1 MELIQHDYIQ
11 VDINAIKPYENNA
24 RLHSSIQ
31 INQIMQ
37 SIKEFGFTNPLII
50 DTEYNLIAGHGR
62 LEALKQLNKIDFKD
76 KPILQVPC
84 IQVKDLSDTQK
95 RALCLADN
103 QIALNSTWDNEK
115 LQDELEKL
123 INENFNFDCL
133 GFDDSVFDGFG
144 INTDGIKISQ
154 SILYE
159 PRDFKPEIKE
169 LMDLQEYNKK
179 IAYIESLQLDN
190 DFKEFLK
197 LSATRFI
204 FFQFDKIADY
214 FANSNKDIQE
224 AMKELILVI
233 LDYNE
238 CIEKNLLNLDQ
249 AIRGFVNEKYIN

>member
-76 KPILQVPC
+76 KPILNVPC

-133 GFDDSVFDGFG
+133 GFDDSVFDDLNIDNALNYDELNDDFT
-144 INTDGIKISQ
+144 IPSNEKS
-154 SILYE
+154 
-159 PRDFKPEIKE
+159 DFKQITITLKNEHADKVLKFQKE
-169 LMDLQEYNKK
+169 NQKTELANGDNYN
-179 IAYIESLQLDN
+179 
-190 DFKEFLK
+190 
-197 LSATRFI
+197 
-204 FFQFDKIADY
+204 
-214 FANSNKDIQE
+214 ANANI
-224 AMKELILVI
+224 IW
-233 LDYNE
+233 
-238 CIEKNLLNLDQ
+238 NLLKD
-249 AIRGFVNEKYIN
+249 RV

>member
-1 MELIQHDYIQ
+1 MKLIQHDYTQ

-76 KPILQVPC
+76 NPILNVPC

-123 INENFNFDCL
+123 ANENFNFDCL
-133 GFDDSVFDGFG
+133 GFDDSVFNDF
-144 INTDGIKISQ
+144 IDDEVNDNKVHDKHLKENFTLCIECNNESELQK
-154 SILYE
+154 LYD
-159 PRDFKPEIKE
+159 DFKDKG
-169 LMDLQEYNKK
+169 YKCK
-179 IAYIESLQLDN
+179 IIT
-190 DFKEFLK
+190 F
-197 LSATRFI
+197 
-204 FFQFDKIADY
+204 
-214 FANSNKDIQE
+214 
-224 AMKELILVI
+224 
-233 LDYNE
+233 
-238 CIEKNLLNLDQ
+238 
-249 AIRGFVNEKYIN
+249 

>member
-1 MELIQHDYIQ
+1 MKLIQHDYIQ

-76 KPILQVPC
+76 NPILNVSC

-123 INENFNFDCL
+123 ANENFNFDYL
-133 GFDDSVFDGFG
+133 GFDDSVFDGFIDDEANDDKG
-144 INTDGIKISQ
+144 HDKHLKENFTLCIECNNESELQK
-154 SILYE
+154 LYD
-159 PRDFKPEIKE
+159 DFKDKG
-169 LMDLQEYNKK
+169 YKCK
-179 IAYIESLQLDN
+179 IIT
-190 DFKEFLK
+190 F
-197 LSATRFI
+197 
-204 FFQFDKIADY
+204 
-214 FANSNKDIQE
+214 
-224 AMKELILVI
+224 
-233 LDYNE
+233 
-238 CIEKNLLNLDQ
+238 
-249 AIRGFVNEKYIN
+249 

>member
-1 MELIQHDYIQ
+1 MFIQSDKIKGVKMELIQHDYIQ

-76 KPILQVPC
+76 NPILQVPC

-133 GFDDSVFDGFG
+133 GFDDSVFDDLNIDNALNYDELNDDFTIPSNDKSGF
-144 INTDGIKISQ
+144 
-154 SILYE
+154 
-159 PRDFKPEIKE
+159 
-169 LMDLQEYNKK
+169 KK
-179 IAYIESLQLDN
+179 ITITLKTEHADKVLQFQKENQKTELANGDN
-190 DFKEFLK
+190 
-197 LSATRFI
+197 
-204 FFQFDKIADY
+204 Y
-214 FANSNKDIQE
+214 NANANI
-224 AMKELILVI
+224 IW
-233 LDYNE
+233 
-238 CIEKNLLNLDQ
+238 NLLKDRL
-249 AIRGFVNEKYIN
+249 

>member
-1 MELIQHDYIQ
+1 MELIQHNYIQ

-76 KPILQVPC
+76 NPILQVPC

-95 RALCLADN
+95 IALCLADN

-123 INENFNFDCL
+123 VNENFNFDCL
-133 GFDDSVFDGFG
+133 GFDDSVFDDLNIDNALNYDELNDDFT
-144 INTDGIKISQ
+144 IPSNDKS
-154 SILYE
+154 
-159 PRDFKPEIKE
+159 DFKKITITLKTEHAGKVLQFQKE
-169 LMDLQEYNKK
+169 NQKTELANGDNYN
-179 IAYIESLQLDN
+179 
-190 DFKEFLK
+190 
-197 LSATRFI
+197 
-204 FFQFDKIADY
+204 
-214 FANSNKDIQE
+214 ANANI
-224 AMKELILVI
+224 IW
-233 LDYNE
+233 
-238 CIEKNLLNLDQ
+238 NLLKD
-249 AIRGFVNEKYIN
+249 RV

>member
-1 MELIQHDYIQ
+1 MFIQSDKIKGVKMELIQHDYIQ

-76 KPILQVPC
+76 NPILQVPC

-123 INENFNFDCL
+123 ANENFNFDCL
-133 GFDDSVFDGFG
+133 GFDDSVFDDSVFDDLNIDNALNYDELNDDFTIPSNDRLDFRHIG
-144 INTDGIKISQ
+144 ITLKTEHAEA
-154 SILYE
+154 ILL
-159 PRDFKPEIKE
+159 FQKE
-169 LMDLQEYNKK
+169 NQKT
-179 IAYIESLQLDN
+179 QLANGDN
-190 DFKEFLK
+190 D
-197 LSATRFI
+197 T
-204 FFQFDKIADY
+204 
-214 FANSNKDIQE
+214 ANANI
-224 AMKELILVI
+224 IW
-233 LDYNE
+233 
-238 CIEKNLLNLDQ
+238 NLLKDRL
-249 AIRGFVNEKYIN
+249 

>member
-1 MELIQHDYIQ
+1 MKLIQHDYIQ

-76 KPILQVPC
+76 NPILQVPC

-133 GFDDSVFDGFG
+133 GFDNSVFDGFIDDEELNVDDMTTSKE
-144 INTDGIKISQ
+144 INLDDMG
-154 SILYE
+154 
-159 PRDFKPEIKE
+159 
-169 LMDLQEYNKK
+169 DLVEMT
-179 IAYIESLQLDN
+179 
-190 DFKEFLK
+190 FK
-197 LSATRFI
+197 LSLTDFRELNSVLLSI
-204 FFQFDKIADY
+204 NNDRDKAIMEILRY
-214 FANSNKDIQE
+214 YKD
-224 AMKELILVI
+224 V
-233 LDYNE
+233 
-238 CIEKNLLNLDQ
+238 
-249 AIRGFVNEKYIN
+249 

>member
-76 KPILQVPC
+76 NPILQVPC

-133 GFDDSVFDGFG
+133 GFDDSVFDGLNIYNALNYDELNDDFT
-144 INTDGIKISQ
+144 IPSNDKS
-154 SILYE
+154 
-159 PRDFKPEIKE
+159 DFKQITITLKTEHAEAILHFQKE
-169 LMDLQEYNKK
+169 NQKTNLANGDNYN
-179 IAYIESLQLDN
+179 
-190 DFKEFLK
+190 
-197 LSATRFI
+197 
-204 FFQFDKIADY
+204 
-214 FANSNKDIQE
+214 ANANI
-224 AMKELILVI
+224 IW
-233 LDYNE
+233 
-238 CIEKNLLNLDQ
+238 NLLKD
-249 AIRGFVNEKYIN
+249 RV

>member
-1 MELIQHDYIQ
+1 MFIQSDKIKGVKMELIQHDYIQ

-76 KPILQVPC
+76 NPILQVPC

-123 INENFNFDCL
+123 ANENFNFDCL
-133 GFDDSVFDGFG
+133 GFDDSVFDDLNIDNALNYDELNDDFTIPSNDKSGF
-144 INTDGIKISQ
+144 
-154 SILYE
+154 
-159 PRDFKPEIKE
+159 
-169 LMDLQEYNKK
+169 KK
-179 IAYIESLQLDN
+179 ITITLKTEHADKVLLFQKENQKTELANGDN
-190 DFKEFLK
+190 
-197 LSATRFI
+197 
-204 FFQFDKIADY
+204 Y
-214 FANSNKDIQE
+214 NANANI
-224 AMKELILVI
+224 IW
-233 LDYNE
+233 
-238 CIEKNLLNLDQ
+238 NLLKDRL
-249 AIRGFVNEKYIN
+249 

>member
-76 KPILQVPC
+76 NPILQVPC

-123 INENFNFDCL
+123 INENFNFDCI
-133 GFDDSVFDGFG
+133 GFDDSVFDDLNIDNALNYDELNDDFT
-144 INTDGIKISQ
+144 IPSNDKSDFRQIRITLKTEHADKV
-154 SILYE
+154 LY
-159 PRDFKPEIKE
+159 FQKE
-169 LMDLQEYNKK
+169 NQKTELANGDNYN
-179 IAYIESLQLDN
+179 
-190 DFKEFLK
+190 
-197 LSATRFI
+197 
-204 FFQFDKIADY
+204 
-214 FANSNKDIQE
+214 ANANI
-224 AMKELILVI
+224 IW
-233 LDYNE
+233 
-238 CIEKNLLNLDQ
+238 NLLKD
-249 AIRGFVNEKYIN
+249 RV

>member
-76 KPILQVPC
+76 NSILNAPC

-115 LQDELEKL
+115 LKDELEKL
-123 INENFNFDCL
+123 ANENFNFDCI
-133 GFDDSVFDGFG
+133 GFGDSVFDDF
-144 INTDGIKISQ
+144 IDDEAELNTDDMTTQHDKELKEKFTLCIECTNESELKV
-154 SILYE
+154 LYD
-159 PRDFKPEIKE
+159 DFKDKG
-169 LMDLQEYNKK
+169 YTCK
-179 IAYIESLQLDN
+179 IIT
-190 DFKEFLK
+190 F
-197 LSATRFI
+197 
-204 FFQFDKIADY
+204 
-214 FANSNKDIQE
+214 
-224 AMKELILVI
+224 
-233 LDYNE
+233 
-238 CIEKNLLNLDQ
+238 
-249 AIRGFVNEKYIN
+249 

>member
-1 MELIQHDYIQ
+1 MFIQSDKIKGVKMELNQHDYIQ

-76 KPILQVPC
+76 NPILQVPC

-133 GFDDSVFDGFG
+133 GFDDSVFDDLNIDNALNYDELNDDFTIPSNDRLDVRHIG
-144 INTDGIKISQ
+144 ITLKTEHADKLLQ
-154 SILYE
+154 
-159 PRDFKPEIKE
+159 FQKE
-169 LMDLQEYNKK
+169 NQKTQLANGDNYN
-179 IAYIESLQLDN
+179 
-190 DFKEFLK
+190 
-197 LSATRFI
+197 
-204 FFQFDKIADY
+204 
-214 FANSNKDIQE
+214 ANANI
-224 AMKELILVI
+224 IW
-233 LDYNE
+233 
-238 CIEKNLLNLDQ
+238 NLLKDRL
-249 AIRGFVNEKYIN
+249 

>member
-1 MELIQHDYIQ
+1 MKLIQHDYIQ

-76 KPILQVPC
+76 NPILNVPC

-123 INENFNFDCL
+123 ANENFNFDCI
-133 GFDDSVFDGFG
+133 GFDDSVFD
-144 INTDGIKISQ
+144 
-154 SILYE
+154 
-159 PRDFKPEIKE
+159 DFIDDEANDNKVHDKHLKE
-169 LMDLQEYNKK
+169 NFTL
-179 IAYIESLQLDN
+179 
-190 DFKEFLK
+190 
-197 LSATRFI
+197 
-204 FFQFDKIADY
+204 
-214 FANSNKDIQE
+214 
-224 AMKELILVI
+224 
-233 LDYNE
+233 
-238 CIEKNLLNLDQ
+238 CIECN
-249 AIRGFVNEKYIN
+249 NESELQTLYDNFKDKGYKCKIITF

>member
-1 MELIQHDYIQ
+1 MHEYVMVEIDK
-11 VDINAIKPYENNA
+11 IKPYENNA

-123 INENFNFDCL
+123 VNENFNFDCI
-133 GFDDSVFDGFG
+133 GFDDSVFDSLNIDNALNYDELNDDFTIPSNDRLDFRHIG
-144 INTDGIKISQ
+144 ITLKTEHADKVLQ
-154 SILYE
+154 
-159 PRDFKPEIKE
+159 FQKE
-169 LMDLQEYNKK
+169 NQKTELANGDNYN
-179 IAYIESLQLDN
+179 
-190 DFKEFLK
+190 
-197 LSATRFI
+197 
-204 FFQFDKIADY
+204 
-214 FANSNKDIQE
+214 ANANI
-224 AMKELILVI
+224 IW
-233 LDYNE
+233 
-238 CIEKNLLNLDQ
+238 NLLKD
-249 AIRGFVNEKYIN
+249 RV

>member
-1 MELIQHDYIQ
+1 MHEYVMVEIDK
-11 VDINAIKPYENNA
+11 IKPSDNNA

-76 KPILQVPC
+76 KPILNVSC

-123 INENFNFDCL
+123 TNENFNFDCL
-133 GFDDSVFDGFG
+133 GFDDSVFDDLNIDNALSDDENIKSRE
-144 INTDGIKISQ
+144 INLDDMED
-154 SILYE
+154 LV
-159 PRDFKPEIKE
+159 EIT
-169 LMDLQEYNKK
+169 
-179 IAYIESLQLDN
+179 
-190 DFKEFLK
+190 FK
-197 LSATRFI
+197 LSLTDFRDLNATLLSIDSDR
-204 FFQFDKIADY
+204 
-214 FANSNKDIQE
+214 NKSIME
-224 AMKELILVI
+224 ILRHFKR
-233 LDYNE
+233 L
-238 CIEKNLLNLDQ
+238 
-249 AIRGFVNEKYIN
+249 

>member
-1 MELIQHDYIQ
+1 MFIQSDKIKGVKMELIQHDYIQ

-76 KPILQVPC
+76 NPILQVPC

-133 GFDDSVFDGFG
+133 GFDDSVFDDLNIDNALNYDELNDDFTIPSNDKSGF
-144 INTDGIKISQ
+144 
-154 SILYE
+154 
-159 PRDFKPEIKE
+159 
-169 LMDLQEYNKK
+169 KK
-179 IAYIESLQLDN
+179 ITITLKTEHADKVLLFQKENQKTQLANGDN
-190 DFKEFLK
+190 
-197 LSATRFI
+197 
-204 FFQFDKIADY
+204 Y
-214 FANSNKDIQE
+214 NANANI
-224 AMKELILVI
+224 IW
-233 LDYNE
+233 
-238 CIEKNLLNLDQ
+238 NLLKDRL
-249 AIRGFVNEKYIN
+249 

>member
-1 MELIQHDYIQ
+1 MELIQHNYIQ
-11 VDINAIKPYENNA
+11 VDINVIKPYENNA

-76 KPILQVPC
+76 NPILQVPC

-123 INENFNFDCL
+123 ANENFNFDCL
-133 GFDDSVFDGFG
+133 GFDDSVFDDLNIDNALNYDELNDDFTIPSNDRLDFRNIG
-144 INTDGIKISQ
+144 IMLKTCNAEKILAFQ
-154 SILYE
+154 KENQKTELANGDNYNANANIIWNIL
-159 PRDFKPEIKE
+159 
-169 LMDLQEYNKK
+169 
-179 IAYIESLQLDN
+179 
-190 DFKEFLK
+190 
-197 LSATRFI
+197 
-204 FFQFDKIADY
+204 
-214 FANSNKDIQE
+214 KDR
-224 AMKELILVI
+224 V
-233 LDYNE
+233 
-238 CIEKNLLNLDQ
+238 
-249 AIRGFVNEKYIN
+249 

>member
-1 MELIQHDYIQ
+1 MKLIQHDYIQ

-76 KPILQVPC
+76 NPILQVPC

-123 INENFNFDCL
+123 ANENFNFDCL
-133 GFDDSVFDGFG
+133 GFDDSVFDGSVF
-144 INTDGIKISQ
+144 DGFIDDEANDDKVYDKH
-154 SILYE
+154 L
-159 PRDFKPEIKE
+159 KE
-169 LMDLQEYNKK
+169 KFTL
-179 IAYIESLQLDN
+179 
-190 DFKEFLK
+190 
-197 LSATRFI
+197 
-204 FFQFDKIADY
+204 
-214 FANSNKDIQE
+214 
-224 AMKELILVI
+224 
-233 LDYNE
+233 
-238 CIEKNLLNLDQ
+238 CIECN
-249 AIRGFVNEKYIN
+249 NESELHTLYDNFKDKGYKCKIITF

>member
-1 MELIQHDYIQ
+1 MKLIQHDYIQ

-123 INENFNFDCL
+123 ANENFNFDCL
-133 GFDDSVFDGFG
+133 GFDDSVFNDLNIDNALNYDELNDDFT
-144 INTDGIKISQ
+144 IPSNDKS
-154 SILYE
+154 
-159 PRDFKPEIKE
+159 DFKQITIKLKTE
-169 LMDLQEYNKK
+169 HAEAILHFQKENQKTSLADGDNYN
-179 IAYIESLQLDN
+179 
-190 DFKEFLK
+190 
-197 LSATRFI
+197 
-204 FFQFDKIADY
+204 
-214 FANSNKDIQE
+214 ANANI
-224 AMKELILVI
+224 IW
-233 LDYNE
+233 
-238 CIEKNLLNLDQ
+238 NLLKD
-249 AIRGFVNEKYIN
+249 RV

>member
-76 KPILQVPC
+76 KPILNVSC

-123 INENFNFDCL
+123 ANENFNFDCI
-133 GFDDSVFDGFG
+133 GFDDSVFNDLNIDNALSDDENIKSRE
-144 INTDGIKISQ
+144 IN
-154 SILYE
+154 
-159 PRDFKPEIKE
+159 
-169 LMDLQEYNKK
+169 
-179 IAYIESLQLDN
+179 LDN
-190 DFKEFLK
+190 MEDLVEITFK
-197 LSATRFI
+197 LSLTDFRDLNATLLSIDSDR
-204 FFQFDKIADY
+204 
-214 FANSNKDIQE
+214 NKSIME
-224 AMKELILVI
+224 ILRHFKR
-233 LDYNE
+233 L
-238 CIEKNLLNLDQ
+238 
-249 AIRGFVNEKYIN
+249 

>member
-1 MELIQHDYIQ
+1 MFIQSDKIKGVKMELIQHDYIQ

-76 KPILQVPC
+76 NPILQVPC

-133 GFDDSVFDGFG
+133 GCDDSVFDDLNIDNALNYDELNDDFTIPSNDKSGF
-144 INTDGIKISQ
+144 
-154 SILYE
+154 
-159 PRDFKPEIKE
+159 
-169 LMDLQEYNKK
+169 KK
-179 IAYIESLQLDN
+179 ITITLKTEHAEAILLFQKENQKTQLANGDN
-190 DFKEFLK
+190 
-197 LSATRFI
+197 
-204 FFQFDKIADY
+204 Y
-214 FANSNKDIQE
+214 NANANI
-224 AMKELILVI
+224 IW
-233 LDYNE
+233 
-238 CIEKNLLNLDQ
+238 NLLKDRL
-249 AIRGFVNEKYIN
+249 

>member
-76 KPILQVPC
+76 KPILNVSC

-95 RALCLADN
+95 RALCLVDN

-123 INENFNFDCL
+123 ANENFNFDCI
-133 GFDDSVFDGFG
+133 GFDDSVFNDLNIDNALSDDENIKSRE
-144 INTDGIKISQ
+144 IN
-154 SILYE
+154 
-159 PRDFKPEIKE
+159 
-169 LMDLQEYNKK
+169 
-179 IAYIESLQLDN
+179 LDN
-190 DFKEFLK
+190 MEDLVEITFK
-197 LSATRFI
+197 LSLTDFRDLNATLLSIDSDR
-204 FFQFDKIADY
+204 
-214 FANSNKDIQE
+214 NKSIME
-224 AMKELILVI
+224 ILRHFKR
-233 LDYNE
+233 L
-238 CIEKNLLNLDQ
+238 
-249 AIRGFVNEKYIN
+249 

>member
-76 KPILQVPC
+76 NPILNVPC

-103 QIALNSTWDNEK
+103 KIALNSTWDNEK
-115 LQDELEKL
+115 LQDELDKL
-123 INENFNFDCL
+123 ANENFNFHCI

-144 INTDGIKISQ
+144 INTDGINISQ

-159 PRDFKPEIKE
+159 PRGFKPEIKE

-204 FFQFDKIADY
+204 LFQFDRIADY
-214 FANSNKDIQE
+214 FASSNKDIQE

-233 LDYNE
+233 LDYNKFKRN
-238 CIEKNLLNLDQ
+238 IT
-249 AIRGFVNEKYIN
+249 

>member
-76 KPILQVPC
+76 KPILNVPC

-123 INENFNFDCL
+123 INENFNFDCI
-133 GFDDSVFDGFG
+133 GFDDSVFDDLNIDNALNYDELNDDFT
-144 INTDGIKISQ
+144 IPSNEKS
-154 SILYE
+154 
-159 PRDFKPEIKE
+159 DFKQITITLKNEHADKVLKFQKE
-169 LMDLQEYNKK
+169 NQKTELANGDNYN
-179 IAYIESLQLDN
+179 
-190 DFKEFLK
+190 
-197 LSATRFI
+197 
-204 FFQFDKIADY
+204 
-214 FANSNKDIQE
+214 ANANI
-224 AMKELILVI
+224 IW
-233 LDYNE
+233 
-238 CIEKNLLNLDQ
+238 NLLKD
-249 AIRGFVNEKYIN
+249 RV

>member
-1 MELIQHDYIQ
+1 MFIQSDKIKGVKMELIQHDYIQ

-76 KPILQVPC
+76 NPILQVPC

-133 GFDDSVFDGFG
+133 GFDDSVFDDLNIYNALNYDELNDDFTIPSNDKSGF
-144 INTDGIKISQ
+144 
-154 SILYE
+154 
-159 PRDFKPEIKE
+159 
-169 LMDLQEYNKK
+169 KK
-179 IAYIESLQLDN
+179 ITITLKTEHADKVLQFQKENQKTQLANGDN
-190 DFKEFLK
+190 
-197 LSATRFI
+197 
-204 FFQFDKIADY
+204 Y
-214 FANSNKDIQE
+214 NANANI
-224 AMKELILVI
+224 IW
-233 LDYNE
+233 
-238 CIEKNLLNLDQ
+238 NLLKDRL
-249 AIRGFVNEKYIN
+249 

>member
-76 KPILQVPC
+76 KPILNVSC

-133 GFDDSVFDGFG
+133 GFDDSVFNDLNIDNALNYDELNDDFT
-144 INTDGIKISQ
+144 IPSNDKS
-154 SILYE
+154 
-159 PRDFKPEIKE
+159 DFKQIAIMLKTEHADKVLQFQKE
-169 LMDLQEYNKK
+169 NKK
-179 IAYIESLQLDN
+179 TELANGDN
-190 DFKEFLK
+190 
-197 LSATRFI
+197 
-204 FFQFDKIADY
+204 Y
-214 FANSNKDIQE
+214 NANANI
-224 AMKELILVI
+224 IW
-233 LDYNE
+233 
-238 CIEKNLLNLDQ
+238 NLLKD
-249 AIRGFVNEKYIN
+249 RV

>member
-1 MELIQHDYIQ
+1 MKLIQHDYIQ
-11 VDINAIKPYENNA
+11 VDINEIKPYENNA

-76 KPILQVPC
+76 NPIFNVSC

-133 GFDDSVFDGFG
+133 GFDDSVF
-144 INTDGIKISQ
+144 
-154 SILYE
+154 
-159 PRDFKPEIKE
+159 
-169 LMDLQEYNKK
+169 
-179 IAYIESLQLDN
+179 N
-190 DFKEFLK
+190 DFIDDEVNDKSNDNKVYDKDLKEKFTL
-197 LSATRFI
+197 
-204 FFQFDKIADY
+204 
-214 FANSNKDIQE
+214 
-224 AMKELILVI
+224 
-233 LDYNE
+233 
-238 CIEKNLLNLDQ
+238 CIECN
-249 AIRGFVNEKYIN
+249 NESELQTLYDNFKDKGYKCKIITF

>member
-1 MELIQHDYIQ
+1 MKLIQHDYIQ

-62 LEALKQLNKIDFKD
+62 LEALEQLNKIDFKD
-76 KPILQVPC
+76 NPILQVPC

-123 INENFNFDCL
+123 ANENFNFDCL
-133 GFDDSVFDGFG
+133 GFDDSVFDGLNIDNALNYDELNDDFT
-144 INTDGIKISQ
+144 IPSNDRLDFRKIGIKLKTCNAEK
-154 SILYE
+154 ILA
-159 PRDFKPEIKE
+159 FQKE
-169 LMDLQEYNKK
+169 NQKTELANGDNYN
-179 IAYIESLQLDN
+179 
-190 DFKEFLK
+190 
-197 LSATRFI
+197 
-204 FFQFDKIADY
+204 
-214 FANSNKDIQE
+214 ANANI
-224 AMKELILVI
+224 IW
-233 LDYNE
+233 
-238 CIEKNLLNLDQ
+238 NLLKD
-249 AIRGFVNEKYIN
+249 RV

>member
-76 KPILQVPC
+76 NPILNVPC

-123 INENFNFDCL
+123 ANENFNFDCI
-133 GFDDSVFDGFG
+133 GFDDSVFDGFIDDEAELNADDMTKSKE
-144 INTDGIKISQ
+144 INLSGMS
-154 SILYE
+154 
-159 PRDFKPEIKE
+159 
-169 LMDLQEYNKK
+169 DLVEMT
-179 IAYIESLQLDN
+179 
-190 DFKEFLK
+190 FK
-197 LSATRFI
+197 LSLTDFRELNSVLLSI
-204 FFQFDKIADY
+204 NNDRDKAIM
-214 FANSNKDIQE
+214 DI
-224 AMKELILVI
+224 L
-233 LDYNE
+233 
-238 CIEKNLLNLDQ
+238 
-249 AIRGFVNEKYIN
+249 KYYKGE